1 MQLKEEQKNLEES
14 NGDKTQMMAT
24 AEISSNYE
32 DGREL
37 TLKEIPWK
45 QMEWF

>member
-37 TLKEIPWK
+37 TLKEIP
-45 QMEWF
+45 